1 LGWSPTVGAY
11 RAGSAVARTL
21 PPGILDPASR
31 ALARRVAQISPERRL
46 IVEANLRRVHGH
58 RLDPLAEKQAVDETF
73 ESYARYWLESFRLPA
88 LTPVEVDAGFSYRGF
103 DHIEQARAEGRGAII
118 ALPHLGGW
126 EWAAF
131 WLALIPRI
139 PVTAVVEALEPPE
152 LFEWFVDYRR
162 SLGMNVVPVGPD
174 AGREVVQAIRN
185 RDVVCLLSDRD
196 ISGTGIEVEFFGES
210 TTLPAGPAT
219 LAFRTGAPLIPCAV
233 YFTDDGRECVLE
245 EPLPVERQGKLRAD
259 IARVTQDLARA
270 LEDLISRAPEQ
281 WHLMEPNWPSDY
293 DLLGRDRTPSAV
305 P

>member
-1 LGWSPTVGAY
+1 LGWSPTLGAY

-21 PPGILDPASR
+21 PTSILDPASR
-31 ALARRVAQISPERRL
+31 ALARRVVDASPERRV
-46 IVEANLRRVHGH
+46 IVEANLRRVHGGT
-58 RLDPLAEKQAVDETF
+58 LDPLTERRLVNETF
-73 ESYARYWLESFRLPA
+73 ESYARYWLESFRLPG
-88 LTPVEVDAGFSYRGF
+88 LTRAEVDAGFSYSGF
-103 DHIEQARAEGRGAII
+103 EHIEEARAEGTGVIC

-131 WLALIPRI
+131 WLTLVPRI

-196 ISGTGIEVEFFGES
+196 ISGTGVDVEFFGER

-219 LAFRTGAPLIPCAV
+219 LAFRTGAPLVPCAV

-245 EPLPVERQGKLRAD
+245 EPLPVEREGKLRAD
-259 IARVTQDLARA
+259 IARVTQDLAHA
-270 LEDLISRAPEQ
+270 LERLIRRAPEQ
-281 WHLMEPNWPSDY
+281 WHLMEPNWPSDH
-293 DLLGRDRTPSAV
+293 DLLAAQRAG
-305 P
+305 